1 MNRRLVD
8 LLQEG
13 IALLGGA
20 LGGLLVVRLVLK
32 LLAARPDSPA
42 VTWLYNLTDPIVAA
56 LAMMD
61 RDQPRFGSILEL
73 STLATLVLIVSLTA
87 LIWVGLGRMQRQ

>member
-42 VTWLYNLTDPIVAA
+42 VTWLYHLTDPMVVA

-61 RDQPRFGSILEL
+61 RDQPRFGAILEL